1 MIYEEQEEKKEKEN
15 KKQRQR
21 EFERCKRELK
31 IRQEQKM
38 VCNKFYI
45 GRRIE

>member
-1 MIYEEQEEKKEKEN
+1 MLYEDQEENMEKEYE
-15 KKQRQR
+15 KWRQR

-38 VCNKFYI
+38 VCNEFYI
-45 GRRIE
+45 ERRIE